1 MTDADNKQAEQAAG
15 ADVLDTN
22 IYCPDG
28 TPLPYGTPAGVKEY
42 ARQRGITEAQ
52 AIKEIEEHN
61 RANLE
66 AVYGPIIARRARKKV
81 AEKAAQAVEIT
92 TATVETIRTA
102 ADAIGAGT
110 ATKEDIAAMGQAT
123 KETTEMIERT
133 AAEIAEITRAANTAI
148 RAMGRDLDNT
158 TKLLKRMAAEWA
170 AAVEAFLVSPEWDEL
185 RAMFPDITEDDGG
198 ILLMTGLVK
207 PIIEN
212 ADALKARIKSYEDGI
227 GHPLTF
233 DDLINT
239 DDDHITRGLTLLEQ
253 FLLDLGAFGDIEQ
266 PAGRSI
272 SNMQISALHYPL
284 DKVNGDV
291 WGLSEKDYEGKF
303 LYAME
308 TRWGA
313 RGGKLKRKP
322 KEIILV
328 LILDFS
334 ELEKNGITVKR
345 KLTNFDKRVYIAIAS
360 LYFAGNDVVTLSEI
374 HWAMGNSKD
383 VNPSPNQLENIYNSI
398 TKMMFT
404 RLYVD
409 DRKEHETYNYDID
422 DPAAGWK
429 AGMYDGPFLAAE
441 FIPDKTR
448 ARGRTTYKAVHLFRV
463 PALVSFA
470 ILRKQ
475 ITTVDLKLLQAPQSK
490 TEGNLAIEDYLLNR
504 IAKAK
509 NTGKK
514 QEKILLET
522 LYTRAGIETKKQKQ
536 RAPGKVDK
544 YLQYYKEQGFI
555 KRYDLQADS
564 VTVYF

>member
-15 ADVLDTN
+15 ADDLET
-22 IYCPDG
+22 G
-28 TPLPYGTPAGVKEY
+28 
-42 ARQRGITEAQ
+42 R
-52 AIKEIEEHN
+52 EID
-61 RANLE
+61 ASL
-66 AVYGPIIARRARKKV
+66 AALYGPVIVKKARAQV
-81 AEKAAQAVEIT
+81 SEKAAQAVEIT
-92 TATVETIRTA
+92 TATVGTIRTA
-102 ADAIGAGT
+102 ADAIRAGT
-110 ATKEDIAAMGQAT
+110 ATEEDIAAMGQAT
-123 KETTEMIERT
+123 KETTEIIERT

-148 RAMGRDLDNT
+148 RAVGRDLDNT
-158 TKLLKRMAAEWA
+158 TKLLKRMAAMQA

-198 ILLMTGLVK
+198 ILFMTGLVK

-212 ADALKARIKSYEDGI
+212 ADALKARIKSYENGI

-272 SNMQISALHYPL
+272 SNTQVSALHYPL

-291 WGLSEKDYEGKF
+291 WGLSEKDYEDK
-303 LYAME
+303 LYFAME
-308 TRWGA
+308 SRRNAKGGA
-313 RGGKLKRKP
+313 LKRKP
-322 KEIILV
+322 DEITLV
-328 LILDFS
+328 LNLDFDA
-334 ELEKNGITVKR
+334 LEANGIIVKR
-345 KLTNFDKRVYIAIAS
+345 KLTNFDKLVYVAIAS
-360 LYFAGNDVVTLSEI
+360 LYFAGNDVVTLSKI
-374 HWAMGNSKD
+374 WRTMGNGSRSPAKD
-383 VNPSPNQLENIYNSI
+383 QIENIYNSI

-429 AGMYDGPFLAAE
+429 AGMYDGPLLAAE
-441 FIPDKTR
+441 FIPDRTR
-448 ARGRTTYKAVHLFRV
+448 ARGRTTYKAVHLFRI

-490 TEGNLAIEDYLLNR
+490 TEDNLAIQDYLLNR

-509 NTGKK
+509 NAGKK

-522 LYTRAGIETKKQKQ
+522 LYARAGIENKQKQ
-536 RAPGKVDK
+536 RAPKKIDK

>member
-15 ADVLDTN
+15 ADDLDTN

-66 AVYGPIIARRARKKV
+66 AVYGPIIARRAREKV

-102 ADAIGAGT
+102 ADAIEAGT

-123 KETTEMIERT
+123 KETTEIIERT

-170 AAVEAFLVSPEWDEL
+170 AAVEAFLASPEWDEL

-233 DDLINT
+233 DDLINA

-291 WGLSEKDYEGKF
+291 WGLSEKDYEDK
-303 LYAME
+303 LYFAME
-308 TRWGA
+308 SRRNAKGGA
-313 RGGKLKRKP
+313 LKRKP
-322 KEIILV
+322 DEITLV
-328 LILDFS
+328 LNLDFDA
-334 ELEKNGITVKR
+334 LEANGIIVKR

-374 HWAMGNSKD
+374 WRAMGNGSGSPAKD
-383 VNPSPNQLENIYNSI
+383 QLENIYNSI

-441 FIPDKTR
+441 FIPDRTR
-448 ARGRTTYKAVHLFRV
+448 ARGQTTYKAVHLFRV

-509 NTGKK
+509 NAGKR

-522 LYTRAGIETKKQKQ
+522 LYTRAGIATKKQKQ
-536 RAPGKVDK
+536 RAPGKIDK

>member
-1 MTDADNKQAEQAAG
+1 MTDADNKQTEQAAG
-15 ADVLDTN
+15 ADDLDT
-22 IYCPDG
+22 G
-28 TPLPYGTPAGVKEY
+28 
-42 ARQRGITEAQ
+42 R
-52 AIKEIEEHN
+52 EID
-61 RANLE
+61 ASL
-66 AVYGPIIARRARKKV
+66 AALYGPVIAKKARAQV
-81 AEKAAQAVEIT
+81 SEKAAQAVEIT

-102 ADAIGAGT
+102 ADAIAAGT

-123 KETTEMIERT
+123 KETTEIIERM

-148 RAMGRDLDNT
+148 RAVGRDLDNT
-158 TKLLKRMAAEWA
+158 TKLLKRMAAERA
-170 AAVEAFLVSPEWDEL
+170 AAVEAFLVSPKWDEL

-212 ADALKARIKSYEDGI
+212 ADALKARIKSYEDGT

-233 DDLINT
+233 DELINT
-239 DDDHITRGLTLLEQ
+239 DDDHIKRGLTLLEQ

-291 WGLSEKDYEGKF
+291 WGLSEKDYEDKF

-322 KEIILV
+322 KEITLV

-360 LYFAGNDVVTLSEI
+360 LYLAGNDVVTLSEI
-374 HWAMGNSKD
+374 WRAMGNG
-383 VNPSPNQLENIYNSI
+383 NTTPAPNQLENIYNSVL
-398 TKMMFT
+398 KMMFT
-404 RLYVD
+404 RIYVD
-409 DRKEHETYNYDID
+409 DREEHETYNYDID

-429 AGMYDGPFLAAE
+429 AGMYDGALLDAR
-441 FIPDKTR
+441 FIPGEAH
-448 ARGRTTYKAVHLFRV
+448 ARGRTTYKTIQIFAI

-475 ITTVDLKLLQAPQSK
+475 ITTVDLKLLQAPLNK
-490 TEGNLAIEDYLLNR
+490 TEGNLGIEDYLLNR

-509 NTGKK
+509 NAGKK

-522 LYTRAGIETKKQKQ
+522 LYDRAGITTKKQKQ
-536 RAPGKVDK
+536 RAPEKIK
-544 YLQYYKEQGFI
+544 RYLEFYKKEESI

-564 VTVYF
+564 VAVYF